1 VEALSLTGL
10 ALALGMVVI
19 AIALSVWQKLGLE
32 INLAIATGRAVM
44 QLLVLGYLLDIVFAL
59 KNPWIVL
66 GTLAVLLT
74 LAAIVT
80 RNRISKKVPFLLPL
94 VWGSLFVS
102 TALTLG
108 YTYLLVLQ
116 TPTWYEPQYLIPL
129 AGVILANAMNA
140 AAIAGERL
148 TTTVN
153 SSHLEIETHLSLGAT
168 PQQAIAQYRR
178 EAIKAG
184 LVPTLNAMMIAGMV
198 TLPDLVT
205 GQLLGGASPLN
216 AISYQIL
223 ILLMLAFAT
232 LTTTLLLTQGLC
244 QQFFNRA
251 AQLALR

>member
-1 VEALSLTGL
+1 MEALSLTGL

-94 VWGSLFVS
+94 VWGSLFMS

-216 AISYQIL
+216 AIGYQIL

>member
-1 VEALSLTGL
+1 
-10 ALALGMVVI
+10 
-19 AIALSVWQKLGLE
+19 
-32 INLAIATGRAVM
+32 
-44 QLLVLGYLLDIVFAL
+44 
-59 KNPWIVL
+59 
-66 GTLAVLLT
+66 
-74 LAAIVT
+74 
-80 RNRISKKVPFLLPL
+80 
-94 VWGSLFVS
+94 
-102 TALTLG
+102 LG

-184 LVPTLNAMMIAGMV
+184 LVPTLNAMMIVGMV

-216 AISYQIL
+216 AIGYQIL

>member
-1 VEALSLTGL
+1 MEALSLTGL

-59 KNPWIVL
+59 KNSWIVL

-184 LVPTLNAMMIAGMV
+184 LVPTLNAMMIVGMV

-216 AISYQIL
+216 AIGYQIL